1 MKELHKGAIFCSLVG
16 QDIGEFMA
24 EILHQAS
31 LRDML
36 ENHIGNEGDICGE
49 EKAESEKLVNGQRS
63 FYITAFL
70 FGAQTD
76 NVGLIL

>member
-49 EKAESEKLVNGQRS
+49 EKQREWEVSKRTEVILHYS
-63 FYITAFL
+63 FPFWSS
-70 FGAQTD
+70 
-76 NVGLIL
+76 NW